1 MTHIIIYIVYTST
14 AAAST
19 EMTDKELEDKAIKQ
33 ELEPS
38 ETEEVE
44 EDEGAI
50 ERKMSSLTQ
59 HEKDKIDY
67 LLAKLKDK
75 TLPKAEGLELQLL
88 LQKEKEEADAKG
100 NAILGSRNNISSCRT
115 SRLSCSKS

>member
-1 MTHIIIYIVYTST
+1 MIYNVFTST

-88 LQKEKEEADAKG
+88 ITTIITKRKRG
-100 NAILGSRNNISSCRT
+100 R
-115 SRLSCSKS
+115 